1 MKEKNIFTS
10 RLNTDKE
17 ERTLDPGEYRS
28 ASHARIGTSSV
39 GNVNAAESIATNL
52 LRSAG
57 YSFPAG
63 LNKCIGTCQD
73 VKNNAIVYC
82 IYNSNQD
89 HRIIRY
95 FVADQSIEDIL
106 IPSWDVSVL
115 NWQYTPGFRLGQKRL
130 WNLRI
135 VETGNSQLMFF
146 TDAYNQPRRI
156 NLNLKASRGTGAYV
170 LTENDISVAREPD
183 TFVSCSFLSDPL
195 TPSDFINNNWFQ
207 FRVRYIWE
215 NEEQSSWSP
224 LSSLLINTTG
234 VNYNAIN
241 VTTNSGPQGVV
252 KIEFAVRQGNGVSS
266 TGATNT
272 ELYIFKTWTKGSY
285 ADDTN
290 ITILYY
296 NSEVLTPVSRISSD
310 TNFYEVPQVAGCQE
324 IVQSNQVIY
333 GDITEG
339 YDNLVIPTADMP
351 VLANTYDQT
360 TIKAFDLNVTGV
372 STLEITIPNTY
383 VPTPGAI
390 VSLRIGSNL
399 TTFTSS
405 ATTPSD
411 LANEIV
417 GRINNFNGKTA
428 SYSAPIITTNQ
439 MALNSVYLYQPNYTV
454 ETTMYYV
461 RTNTAQNFTG
471 GYVKVAFE
479 EVFISGLTRLNSQ
492 EFVVNGSV
500 YGQLRISVNLYLS
513 LYGSV
518 SPTSANIVLLD
529 VVANT
534 PIIYRTFGLSLSAN
548 EYSVIFDIDASSVA
562 GKTLAIAIEKVGGM
576 NIGLD
581 VNPLSNDLL
590 IELVTAPLFK
600 TGFKSGATHK
610 FGIVYYDDYLRQTG
624 VQAIS
629 SIYIDSPA
637 QRTYGVPYNYTDTF
651 DDQTGYIPEINW
663 TIKHRPPL
671 MAKYY
676 KWVYNESNI
685 SNFCQFVANVK
696 DPSVAANVGYN
707 FLTITTQSL
716 ALYPYIFK
724 DITAGNIIRII
735 TDNNNGLISGSGSPY
750 IESIVLSASATE
762 LTIDT
767 SNGRIN
773 TNNING
779 ALVEV
784 YVTNKSELYY
794 EFPEIYEIG
803 NPGTGAQY
811 HKGGTQNQ
819 TPNLVTPAKGDFTGI
834 TYFYINSEVLGTG
847 TNPNTTAFT
856 ENANI
861 DNNFESNFWSKGRAQ
876 IETPMQA
883 RRRTAWMI
891 RWGGKLFQDTQIND
905 MSNFESGQYKILSAR
920 FAGITGLREVGYTL
934 KIIQETNY
942 STAFIGRNEL
952 QESGG
957 AVQQVI
963 ITDNLIGTINPS
975 EYGYGT
981 KYPGSICS
989 YNNHVYWFD
998 TTKGE
1003 VIREAGNAPFAISK
1017 YGMIKYFRNAAQTI
1031 ADGEYEIITG
1041 FNKQEESLYL
1051 TWFTDEY
1058 SVPLEYVSAS
1068 MFTLDPLKINI
1079 NTTPQLA
1086 SGTKLRIQQG
1096 LTSFLCVVDSFI
1108 LGQYTCTLIAGTPNL
1123 NAITS
1128 IYTEGENGQ
1137 ETITFFDPERESIA
1151 PGWTTNLDMTK
1162 TIDGLKVP
1170 VDMYGWIGRIFT
1182 ASLNAN
1188 IYESN
1193 AVEGSYL
1200 NLFGEDKIFKIQS
1213 VFNSEP
1219 DKMKVFLAHAVH
1231 TNTSFDQTIITIPP
1245 SQNYP
1250 NGMRSILKEGNYKMR
1265 EGGYYS
1271 EIKKDGYT
1279 KGFTADDTV
1288 QFINGLINGRPMR
1301 GRFVEVE
1308 IIYQGNDIFVLFS
1321 HEVDEQYS
1329 PLS

>member
-57 YSFPAG
+57 YSFPSG

-73 VKNNAIVYC
+73 IKNNAIIYC

-95 FVADQSIEDIL
+95 SVSDQSLEDIL
-106 IPSWDVSVL
+106 VPSWDVSVL

-183 TFVSCSFLSDPL
+183 TFVSCTFLSDPL
-195 TPSDFINNNWFQ
+195 TPSDFIGNNWFQ
-207 FRVRYIWE
+207 FRVRYVWE

-252 KIEFAVRQGNGVSS
+252 KIEFAVRQGNGISS

-285 ADDTN
+285 ADNTT
-290 ITILYY
+290 ITIPYY

-360 TIKAFDLNVTGV
+360 TIKAFEVGITS
-372 STLEITIPNTY
+372 STDTYYIYIPPGY
-383 VPTPGAI
+383 VPTPNQI
-390 VSLRIGSNL
+390 VFFNYNSQIFSFVSTTSLRSVFITELAGLINGINGWTSVVSGDYIETNIPTSSTIQTPAVYSYKIDYLTSYDTGSYTNTIDQIIGSGNDKIVFQEDTISGFL
-399 TTFTSS
+399 RLNNTDFKVTNNIFGIITFEI
-405 ATTPSD
+405 D
-411 LANEIV
+411 L
-417 GRINNFNGKTA
+417 KTA
-428 SYSAPIITTNQ
+428 SPS
-439 MALNSVYLYQPNYTV
+439 
-454 ETTMYYV
+454 
-461 RTNTAQNFTG
+461 G
-471 GYVKVAFE
+471 GGDIKLMV
-479 EVFISGLTRLNSQ
+479 
-492 EFVVNGSV
+492 
-500 YGQLRISVNLYLS
+500 
-513 LYGSV
+513 
-518 SPTSANIVLLD
+518 LD
-529 VVANT
+529 VTTNT
-534 PIIYRTFGLSLSAN
+534 PIVYTILPITTIGTSFVSFS
-548 EYSVIFDIDASSVA
+548 IDSTSIA
-562 GKTLAIAIEKVGGM
+562 GKTIAIAINKQSVGSVIVRL
-576 NIGLD
+576 NT
-581 VNPLSNDLL
+581 NLL
-590 IELVTAPLFK
+590 IKTQTPYYFR

-637 QRTYGVPYNYTDTF
+637 QRSYTVPYNYTDIS
-651 DDQTGYIPEINW
+651 DNQTGYIPQINW

-685 SNFCQFVANVK
+685 TNFCQFIANVK
-696 DPSVAANVGYN
+696 DPSVSANTGYN
-707 FLTITTQSL
+707 FITITTASL

-724 DITAGNIIRII
+724 DITAGDSVRII
-735 TDNNNGLISGSGSPY
+735 LRKGKGLLGNSGSPF
-750 IESIVLSASATE
+750 IQTTVLSASATDIQ
-762 LTIDT
+762 IDT
-767 SNGRIN
+767 ANGLIDFD
-773 TNNING
+773 NIDG
-779 ALVEV
+779 SLIEISVS
-784 YVTNKSELYY
+784 NKSALYY

-803 NPGTGAQY
+803 NPGTGLQY

-819 TPNLVTPAKGDFTGI
+819 TPDLLTPAKGDFIGT
-834 TYFYINSEVLGTG
+834 TYFYINNEVIGAG
-847 TNPNTTAFT
+847 SGANSTAFT

-883 RRRTAWMI
+883 RRRISWMI

-1017 YGMIKYFRNAAQTI
+1017 YGMIKYFRNAAQAI
-1031 ADGEYEIITG
+1031 VDGEYEIITG

-1058 SVPLEYVSAS
+1058 SVPLEYTAAG
-1068 MFTLDPLKINI
+1068 I
-1079 NTTPQLA
+1079 NTISPLTISIITTPELA
-1086 SGTKLRIQQG
+1086 AGTKLRIQQG
-1096 LTSFLCVVDSFI
+1096 LTSFLCIVDSYF
-1108 LGQYTCTLIAGTPNL
+1108 LGHYECTLISGTPTL
-1123 NAITS
+1123 DAITN
-1128 IYTEGENGQ
+1128 IYTQGENKQ
-1137 ETITFFDPERESIA
+1137 ETITFFDPERESIQ

-1162 TIDGLKVP
+1162 TIDGLKIP

-1200 NLFGEDKIFKIQS
+1200 NLFGEDKVFKIQS
-1213 VFNSEP
+1213 IFNNEP

-1231 TNTSFDQTIITIPP
+1231 VNTAFDEAIITIPP

-1250 NGMRSILKEGNYKMR
+1250 NGMRTILKEGNYKMR

-1279 KGFTADDTV
+1279 KGYTADNTV

-1301 GRFVEVE
+1301 GRFAEVE

>member
-73 VKNNAIVYC
+73 VKNNAIIYC

-207 FRVRYIWE
+207 FRVRYVWE

-290 ITILYY
+290 ITIPFY

-310 TNFYEVPQVAGCQE
+310 TNFYQVPQVAGCQE

-339 YDNLVIPTADMP
+339 YDNLTIPEADMP
-351 VLANTYDQT
+351 VLENEYEQT
-360 TIKAFDLNVTGV
+360 TIKEFRITGTSIDV
-372 STLEITIPNTY
+372 PIGY
-383 VPTPGAI
+383 VPTPNQQ
-390 VSLRIGSNL
+390 VSILIG
-399 TTFTSS
+399 TETSYIKYS
-405 ATTPSD
+405 FISIATTSINFR
-411 LANEIV
+411 NEIV
-417 GRINNFNGKTA
+417 NYLDGLNGYTATISAGLIVTNISNLLKVYSYKYDYIVSNPLLEYNKLVSQTCAGPGGYFPISFELVNYNGINRISDTEFELQGNIYGTVFIDINLQLRANSGVSGYVNVLLMDYTNPLAPIPIIFRPVFIDDTATFTPITA
-428 SYSAPIITTNQ
+428 S
-439 MALNSVYLYQPNYTV
+439 
-454 ETTMYYV
+454 
-461 RTNTAQNFTG
+461 
-471 GYVKVAFE
+471 
-479 EVFISGLTRLNSQ
+479 
-492 EFVVNGSV
+492 
-500 YGQLRISVNLYLS
+500 
-513 LYGSV
+513 
-518 SPTSANIVLLD
+518 
-529 VVANT
+529 
-534 PIIYRTFGLSLSAN
+534 
-548 EYSVIFDIDASSVA
+548 IDANSLVGKKLRVA
-562 GKTLAIAIEKVGGM
+562 VEPTPVAVAYVDGGVFTMELKTPEYL
-576 NIGLD
+576 
-581 VNPLSNDLL
+581 
-590 IELVTAPLFK
+590 K

-637 QRTYGVPYNYTDTF
+637 QRAYGLPYNYTGPA

-685 SNFCQFVANVK
+685 SNFCQFIANVK
-696 DPSVAANVGYN
+696 DPNVGANVGYN

-724 DITAGNIIRII
+724 DITVGDKIRII
-735 TDNNNGLISGSGSPY
+735 LTKGINILGVEVNTY
-750 IESIVLSASATE
+750 IESTILSVTATE
-762 LTIDT
+762 LTVDT
-767 SNGRIN
+767 SNGLIN
-773 TNNING
+773 TQNING

-784 YVTNKSELYY
+784 YVTNNSALYY

-803 NPGTGAQY
+803 NPGTGTQY

-819 TPNLVTPAKGDFTGI
+819 TPDLLTPAKGDFIGT
-834 TYFYINSEVLGTG
+834 TYFYINNEVLGSG
-847 TNPNTTAFT
+847 TSPNTTAFT

-942 STAFIGRNEL
+942 STAFLGRNEL

-963 ITDNLIGTINPS
+963 ITDNLIGTINSS

-989 YNNHVYWFD
+989 YGNHVYWFD

-1017 YGMIKYFRNAAQTI
+1017 YGMIKYFRDAAQTI
-1031 ADGEYEIITG
+1031 VDGGYEIITG

-1058 SVPLEYVSAS
+1058 SVPLEYLSAS
-1068 MFTLDPLKINI
+1068 IFTLDPLKINI
-1079 NTTPQLA
+1079 DTTPQLA
-1086 SGTKLRIQQG
+1086 TGTKLRIEQG
-1096 LTSFLCVVDSFI
+1096 LTSFLCVVDSFF
-1108 LGQYTCTLIAGTPNL
+1108 LGQYTCTLIAGIPTL
-1123 NAITS
+1123 DDITN
-1128 IYTEGENGQ
+1128 IYTEGENQQ
-1137 ETITFFDPERESIA
+1137 ETITFFDPERESVQ

-1162 TIDGLKVP
+1162 TIGGIKVP

-1200 NLFGEDKIFKIQS
+1200 NLFGEDKVFKIQS
-1213 VFNSEP
+1213 IFNDNP
-1219 DKMKVFLAHAVH
+1219 DQMKVFLAHAVH
-1231 TNTSFDQTIITIPP
+1231 ANTSFDQTIITIPP

-1265 EGGYYS
+1265 EGGYYA

-1279 KGFTADDTV
+1279 KGFTADNTV